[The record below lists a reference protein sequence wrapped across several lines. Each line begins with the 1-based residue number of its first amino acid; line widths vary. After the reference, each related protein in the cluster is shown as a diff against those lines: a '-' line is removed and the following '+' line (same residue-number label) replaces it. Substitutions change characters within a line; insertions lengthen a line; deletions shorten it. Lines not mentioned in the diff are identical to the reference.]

1 MEKRIAP
8 TVKKPTPTLTKASAS
23 VPSKTAKKPFTGFT
37 EGKIDSSGTFKYIQI
52 HIRKKGDTSSDGA
65 ESKVLIRGSTA
76 FKYHK
81 GILQNWVT
89 KELNASGHASE
100 YEY

>member
-1 MEKRIAP
+1 MEKKVVQT
-8 TVKKPTPTLTKASAS
+8 TVKKPTPLKAA
-23 VPSKTAKKPFTGFT
+23 VKKPFAGFV

-52 HIRKKGDTSSDGA
+52 HIKKKGDETGA
-65 ESKVLIRGSTA
+65 ENKVLIRGFKA

-81 GILQNWVT
+81 GILQNWIT
-89 KELNASGHASE
+89 KELNASGHSSE